1 MVSCRYFMS
10 HQYPLSFRPSSSEI
24 FGHVRVSGRV
34 IGTTSDL
41 DGSQSPQISAR
52 LVGGIGAMA
61 KRFRRAARKAI
72 NARNDHGLLG
82 LVIFDEKLVCENFKK
97 LVNSKANCE

>member
-61 KRFRRAARKAI
+61 KRFRRVARKAI